1 MVGTKMKSDLDLNA
15 ALVERLIAREGG
27 FVDNPH
33 DRGGATNRGIT
44 IPTFITWRKK
54 IRGYVPPT
62 TTMAREAIR
71 ALSRQEAA
79 DIYRVMFLERHRLDG
94 IHVEHLR
101 EHVLDAVVLHPAR
114 TAIRWLQRAV
124 GVKPDGIVGP
134 VTLSAVNTS
143 DDEELSVAFFKRRM
157 AYIARIVARD
167 PRQARFLRGW
177 TGRATSFI

>member
-1 MVGTKMKSDLDLNA
+1 MKSDLDLNA

-27 FVDNPH
+27 FVNHPH
-33 DRGGATNRGIT
+33 DSGGPTKYGIT
-44 IPTFITWRKK
+44 ARTLAVWRRQMK
-54 IRGYVPPT
+54 GHVPGT
-62 TTMAREAIR
+62 KAEAAEAVRTLTKREAQ
-71 ALSRQEAA
+71 A
-79 DIYRVMFLERHRLDG
+79 IYRRLFLERYNLDK